1 MKAGAF
7 AAAVLLCLTG
17 PAAAAP
23 QKIMSLKVCT
33 DELLLDLVPPP
44 LPNKKSRIAS
54 VTFLSREKASL
65 RQWPQAATLPV
76 NHGAAE
82 EILETNPDL
91 ILTDPFIAPSLR
103 PLLAKTGA
111 RILEVPPANNFDQIR
126 ATTRLVA
133 KAVGEEARGEV
144 LIARMDA
151 TLRDLAAHRPEKPL
165 TVAEWGG
172 GGFVP
177 GSGGLFDALLQAAG
191 ARNVEQGSFGY
202 FDVESLIAANPDALV
217 YGDTYAGTTS
227 LRADQDLH
235 PALMKR
241 YAGKRITYAA
251 LYGCGVPESADVAR
265 QLHDALGRVHSPAPG
280 GRPK

>member
-1 MKAGAF
+1 
-7 AAAVLLCLTG
+7 
-17 PAAAAP
+17 
-23 QKIMSLKVCT
+23 MSLKVCT
-33 DELLLDLVPPP
+33 DELLLDLAPS
-44 LPNKKSRIAS
+44 SRIAS
-54 VTFLSREKASL
+54 ITFLSREKASL
-65 RQWPQAATLPV
+65 RQWPQAAAIPV
-76 NHGAAE
+76 NHNTAE
-82 EILETNPDL
+82 EILSLHPDL

-111 RILEVPPANNFDQIR
+111 RVVEVPPAENFEQIR
-126 ATTRLVA
+126 ADVRLVA
-133 KAVGEEARGEV
+133 RAVGEVARGEQ

-151 TLRDLAAHRPEKPL
+151 KLADLAAHRPAKML

-177 GSGGLFDALLQAAG
+177 GRGGLFDTLLAAAG

-202 FDVESLIAANPDALV
+202 YDVESLIAANPDALV

-241 YAGKRITYAA
+241 YAGKRIRYAS
-251 LYGCGVPESADVAR
+251 LYGCGTPESADAAR
-265 QLHDALGRVHSPAPG
+265 QLQDALRRV
-280 GRPK
+280 RK